1 MSSNEKNVKLRTDRV
16 LILVIGLVLLVTLIV
31 LLVRVSSKDK
41 AESTGAN
48 VQNNDNSIAQ
58 VETPTTDDTS
68 SDTVSDILADGND
81 TEVLET
87 SEDTSTEEDTFTPP
101 TEHTVEEIDGCTYI
115 DGILIIN
122 KSYSVSPD
130 YQGYNGGYDDT
141 KPTPPQ
147 GLFPEVIEAFNQLQE
162 DSASEGLDIYIAS
175 GYRSYYYQQN
185 VYNRYCE
192 YDSPEVVDTYSARA
206 GYSEHQSGYAFDLN
220 SIDDSFADTP
230 EGQWIA
236 ENCYKYGFVIRFP
249 EGKEDIT
256 GYQYESWHLRYVG
269 VDVATYMYENNLCLE
284 EYLGVDSVYAD

>member
-1 MSSNEKNVKLRTDRV
+1 MSSKQKKVRLRTDRIVV
-16 LILVIGLVLLVTLIV
+16 LVVGLVILLALIV
-31 LLVRVSSKDK
+31 LLLKVPSGQASEPTS
-41 AESTGAN
+41 A
-48 VQNNDNSIAQ
+48 QN
-58 VETPTTDDTS
+58 TTTDTVAEVVSTDTS
-68 SDTVSDILADGND
+68 DTTPIDGDGLDPTYDD
-81 TEVLET
+81 T
-87 SEDTSTEEDTFTPP
+87 TEP
-101 TEHTVEEIDGCTYI
+101 TEDSQETTLNESAHVVEVVDGCTYI
-115 DGILIIN
+115 DGLLIIN
-122 KSYSVSPD
+122 KSYSVPAD
-130 YQGYNGGYDDT
+130 YQGYNGGLDDT

-147 GLFPEVIEAFNQLQE
+147 GLFPEVIDAFNLMQAQAE
-162 DSASEGLDIYIAS
+162 SEGLDVYIAS

-220 SIDDSFADTP
+220 SIDDSFADTA